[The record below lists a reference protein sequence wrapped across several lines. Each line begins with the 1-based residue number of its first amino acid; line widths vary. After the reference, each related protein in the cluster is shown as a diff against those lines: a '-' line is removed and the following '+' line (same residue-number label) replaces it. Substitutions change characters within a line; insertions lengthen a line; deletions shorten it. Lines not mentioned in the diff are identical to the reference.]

1 MMKQKITD
9 LLGAAVLLG
18 CIPWYFAMLHRLQLS
33 AWIGVGLLWVCGFR
47 IVLFRSI
54 PLRERRRY
62 DLRLLNWRL
71 LGRDTW
77 IQPYTQTA
85 VIGLFF
91 IGNLMAAF
99 R

>member
-1 MMKQKITD
+1 MKQKITD

-18 CIPWYFAMLHRLQLS
+18 CIPWYFAMLHSLQLS
-33 AWIGVGLLWVCGFR
+33 TWIGAVLLWVCGFR

-71 LGRDTW
+71 LGRDTL
-77 IQPYTQTA
+77 IQPYTQAA
-85 VIGLFF
+85 VIGVYFMG
-91 IGNLMAAF
+91 ILMAAF

>member
-1 MMKQKITD
+1 MKQKITD

-18 CIPWYFAMLHRLQLS
+18 CIPWYFAMLQSLRLS
-33 AWIGVGLLWVCGFR
+33 TWIGAVLLWVCGFR

-71 LGRDTW
+71 LGRDTL
-77 IQPYTQTA
+77 IQPYTQA
-85 VIGLFF
+85 VVIGLFF
-91 IGNLMAAF
+91 MGNLMAAF

>member
-1 MMKQKITD
+1 MKQKITD

-18 CIPWYFAMLHRLQLS
+18 CIPWYFAMLHSLQLS
-33 AWIGVGLLWVCGFR
+33 AWIGAGLLWACGFR

-91 IGNLMAAF
+91 IGNLVAAF

>member
-1 MMKQKITD
+1 MKQKITD

-18 CIPWYFAMLHRLQLS
+18 CIPWYFAMLHSLQLS
-33 AWIGVGLLWVCGFR
+33 TWIGAGLLCVCGFR

-91 IGNLMAAF
+91 MGNLVAAF